1 MTLPKTRPN
10 RISHWQKIVRWTNT
24 LKREF
29 LAELDKGLASADDA
43 FAKLHMSSEEIA
55 EWRRNLT

>member
-1 MTLPKTRPN
+1 MTLPKTRAN
-10 RISHWQKIVRWTNT
+10 RISHWQKIIRWTNS

-29 LAELDKGLASADDA
+29 LKELDAGLVSADEA
-43 FAKLHMSSEEIA
+43 FAKLHMSAEEVA